1 MFLAIFLAVH
11 SVHHH
16 QGLALPGAVPFT
28 RCIIFPVAVFGHQ
41 FQRVSHVSIFRV
53 PDLAV
58 GGGGG
63 GVEYLILA
71 TYLSYVSESCGR
83 IKNGKVT
90 LGDELTT
97 IIDHI

>member
-1 MFLAIFLAVH
+1 
-11 SVHHH
+11 
-16 QGLALPGAVPFT
+16 
-28 RCIIFPVAVFGHQ
+28 
-41 FQRVSHVSIFRV
+41 VSIFRV